1 MTKIRL
7 DHIGLAVNSLDEG
20 AVFWKILGLE
30 TQGDDE
36 TNLQQGVHIRFLSTD
51 SGDPPSLELLEPT
64 APDTVVAKF
73 IAKSGIGIQQL
84 AFEVDNLQETIDKL
98 LSAGVKMID
107 SEPKQ
112 GSHGTMI
119 AFVHPSSTGGVLVE
133 LLEK

>member
-51 SGDPPSLELLEPT
+51 SGDPPSLELYYI
-64 APDTVVAKF
+64 F
-73 IAKSGIGIQQL
+73 
-84 AFEVDNLQETIDKL
+84 
-98 LSAGVKMID
+98 
-107 SEPKQ
+107 
-112 GSHGTMI
+112 
-119 AFVHPSSTGGVLVE
+119 
-133 LLEK
+133 